1 MQYLNPGTLSAFS
14 EPQRDLGQRKAEIG
28 VLFPFVSCNRSFLGR
43 ASPVRKVADKITWMI
58 QMEGAHRKKRM
69 LYY

>member
-1 MQYLNPGTLSAFS
+1 M
-14 EPQRDLGQRKAEIG
+14 G
-28 VLFPFVSCNRSFLGR
+28 VLFPFVSCDRSFLGR